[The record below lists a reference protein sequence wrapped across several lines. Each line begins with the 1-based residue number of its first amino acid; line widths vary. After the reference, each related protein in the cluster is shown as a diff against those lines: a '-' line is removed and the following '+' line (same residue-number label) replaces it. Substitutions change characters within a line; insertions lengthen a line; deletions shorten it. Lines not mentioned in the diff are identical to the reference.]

1 MAVPRSKTSKAVT
14 KRRRGVNMHLDTPN
28 LVACGNCGNLVLPH
42 HVCKKWVSTRAVRFL
57 LQKLMAKS
65 GD

>member
-28 LVACGNCGNLVLPH
+28 LVPCSNCGNLVLQH
-42 HVCKKWVSTRAVRFL
+42 HVCPKCGFYKGRQVITPETNA
-57 LQKLMAKS
+57 
-65 GD
+65 

>member
-42 HVCKKWVSTRAVRFL
+42 NVC
-57 LQKLMAKS
+57 
-65 GD
+65 